1 MPRTEN
7 AWLARAVQPVTGRPP
22 RETADDYPNI
32 VARLSDK
39 WRVIVCPAGIQWIL
53 QKRDAGNAP
62 STGWRGVSYCVT
74 REALV
79 RLCGGLESPVDP
91 AALSALAALP
101 EHITV
106 ARHG

>member
-1 MPRTEN
+1 MCACRK
-7 AWLARAVQPVTGRPP
+7 P

-39 WRVIVCPAGIQWIL
+39 WRVILCPAGVQWIL

-91 AALSALAALP
+91 AALLILAALP
-101 EHITV
+101 QHIKTEAAV
-106 ARHG
+106 ARVTGRAMA

>member
-1 MPRTEN
+1 MST
-7 AWLARAVQPVTGRPP
+7 LATIGGKLNPLTGPSH

-39 WRVIVCPAGIQWIL
+39 WRVILCPAGIQWIL

-62 STGWRGVSYCVT
+62 STGWRGVGYCAT

-91 AALSALAALP
+91 SALLILAALP
-101 EHITV
+101 ENITGGV
-106 ARHG
+106 A